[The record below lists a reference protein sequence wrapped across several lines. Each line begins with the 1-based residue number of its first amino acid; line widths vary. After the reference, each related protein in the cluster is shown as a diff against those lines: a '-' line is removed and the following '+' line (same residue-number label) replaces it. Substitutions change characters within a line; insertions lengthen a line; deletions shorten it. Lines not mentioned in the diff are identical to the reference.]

1 MKKMQK
7 RAIICL
13 FFAVLLVA
21 GTAFYIGKL
30 AINGGDWVSYPA
42 NQHIYTN
49 NKITTG
55 VILDR
60 NGDTLISNS
69 KDGETQYNSDTS
81 TREALVHVTGDSLG
95 NIATGA
101 NVVFKDKMVGYNFI
115 TGVYSASGEGRTI
128 NLTVDANISKVAGEA
143 LGNRSGTVGVYN
155 YETGEIICMV
165 SSPNYDPY
173 DPPQLDADDTSGTYL
188 NRFTSSSIVPGSTFK
203 VITSMAAIETVSDLD
218 DWTYTCTGSEQYGSY
233 SGDRITCL
241 YPHGTVNFEEALAE
255 SCNCA
260 FGELA
265 NKVGAE
271 NLKKYTEMAGLTS
284 SYDIN
289 GINTR
294 PGSFEF
300 SDNDLDLAWTGI
312 GQSKDLVNPCSMMV
326 FMGAIANGGKS
337 AEPYII
343 DRVRFANGLPA
354 SFPIKHKTETLINE
368 DTAAKLTEMLKN
380 NVESNYGTY
389 NFPGLDIAAKSGT
402 AEHGEGTTP
411 HAWFTGFLDDPDHP
425 YAFVVVVENGGYG
438 TETAGSVANEVL
450 QAIVKQDD
458 N

>member
-13 FFAVLLVA
+13 FFAVLLIA
-21 GTAFYIGKL
+21 GTVFYTVRL
-30 AINGGDWVSYPA
+30 AMNGGDWVSYPA

-55 VILDR
+55 VIKDV
-60 NGDTLISNS
+60 NGETLISNS
-69 KDGETQYNSDTS
+69 KDGETHYNDDKA

-101 NVVFKDKMVGYNFI
+101 NVVFRDKMVGYNFI
-115 TGVYSASGEGRTI
+115 TGVYSASGQGRTI
-128 NLTVDANISKVAGEA
+128 ELTVDAEVSKIANEA

-155 YETGEIICMV
+155 YKTGDILCMV

-173 DPPQLDADDTSGTYL
+173 DPPTLNADDTSGTFL

-203 VITSMAAIETVSDLD
+203 VVTSMAAIETIPDLE
-218 DWTYTCTGSEQYGSY
+218 DWTYTCTGREQYGSY

-271 NLKKYTEMAGLTS
+271 NLKKYTEMAGLTD

-289 GINTR
+289 GIKTKA
-294 PGSFEF
+294 GSFEF
-300 SDNDLDLAWTGI
+300 ADNSLDLAWTGI

-326 FMGAIANGGKS
+326 FMGAIANGGK
-337 AEPYII
+337 AANPQII
-343 DRVRFANGLPA
+343 DRVRFSNGLPA
-354 SFPIKHKTETLINE
+354 SFPFDTKTETLINE
-368 DTAAKLTEMLKN
+368 DTAEKLTSMLKN
-380 NVESNYGTY
+380 NVKSNYGSY

-402 AEHGEGTTP
+402 AEHGEGTEP

-438 TETAGSVANEVL
+438 TETAGIVANEVL
-450 QAIVKQDD
+450 QAIID
-458 N
+458 NEK